1 MTRRRPDGS
10 VPAFPPV
17 SRVSGGLALVALLG
31 VACGPGRPRPGPADR
46 GPVLPTREPF
56 VRVGVRVGPDSVRA
70 SAPGGLRISA
80 PGTADA
86 VVFPARSETLVVRAR
101 GGGVAAAGHR
111 GRGPW
116 RRLFLES
123 GDGGPIRVEGEPYRG
138 RVEVYRHPRQGLVV
152 VNQLA
157 LETYLR
163 GVVPLEIGPR
173 SPEEFEAV
181 KAQAVAART
190 YVVANLG
197 RRDSLGFDV
206 FGNVED
212 QVYGGRKAEREDA
225 SRAVRA
231 TAGEILVWRGRPIR
245 AYYHST
251 GGGTTA
257 RVTDVWNLPDA
268 PYLKRVHD
276 RRPDGSDYCAI
287 SPRYS
292 WEERW
297 TGEELDR
304 AVQEGVE
311 RRFDPA
317 DTVGP
322 VQAVEVRERGP
333 AGRIRRLVIRTR
345 AGEWTVDKNE
355 IRFFLRTPDGR
366 ALRSTRF
373 DVVESPSDGGGLRL
387 RGRGYG
393 HGVGMCQWGAIG
405 RARAGHGYRE
415 ILEHY
420 YPGTGVTAAY

>member
-1 MTRRRPDGS
+1 MTGYRPRRRPS
-10 VPAFPPV
+10 P
-17 SRVSGGLALVALLG
+17 GGLRAGAMLLLLLLVG
-31 VACGPGRPRPGPADR
+31 CGPGRRAPEPAER
-46 GPVLPTREPF
+46 GPVLPSAEPF
-56 VRVGVRVGPDSVRA
+56 VRVGVRVGADSVGA
-70 SAPGGLRISA
+70 SAPGGLRVS
-80 PGTADA
+80 
-86 VVFPARSETLVVRAR
+86 
-101 GGGVAAAGHR
+101 GVDPR
-111 GRGPW
+111 GRDRPVGTRDSLRIRISGEEMVTDPGEARDGGPW
-116 RRLFLES
+116 RRLFLEAR
-123 GDGGPIRVEGEPYRG
+123 DGGPVRVEGEGYRG
-138 RVEVYRHPRQGLVV
+138 RVEVYRHPRHGLVV

-190 YVVANLG
+190 YAVANLG

-212 QVYGGRKAEREDA
+212 QVYGGREVERDDA
-225 SRAVRA
+225 TRAVRA

-257 RVTDVWNLPDA
+257 RVTDVWELEDA
-268 PYLKRVHD
+268 PYLRRVED
-276 RRPDGSDYCAI
+276 TRPEGGHYCAI
-287 SPRYS
+287 SPRYR
-292 WEERW
+292 WEESW
-297 TGEELDR
+297 SAGELEEAVR
-304 AVQEGVE
+304 AGVE
-311 RRFDPA
+311 RRFGAAEP
-317 DTVGP
+317 VGP
-322 VQAVEVRERGP
+322 VRAVEVRERGP
-333 AGRIRRLVIRTR
+333 EGRIRRLRIRTR
-345 AGEWTVDKNE
+345 SGVWTVEKND

-373 DVVESPSDGGGLRL
+373 DVVEAPPSHEGLRL

-415 ILEHY
+415 ILTHY
-420 YPGTGVTAAY
+420 YPGTEIRGAY